1 MGKKRN
7 TPLLKE
13 GTVRQFMKLA
23 DLKSLS
29 DDFITEAYD
38 DESMEEQEDADFVP
52 GDDLEMAAPED
63 ELSDE
68 GEGAGGVEQAV
79 EAMVGAIADV
89 ASSFGVDVQV
99 DGDEGEGDEMALS
112 DEDDMGD
119 MGDMGDLPP
128 EPDEEL
134 ALEGVDLLDED
145 AIVKE
150 TMNRVATRLTN
161 MSREQKLV
169 ESIARRVESRMYRRR

>member
-1 MGKKRN
+1 MGKKKN

-29 DDFITEAYD
+29 DGFITESSDYD
-38 DESMEEQEDADFVP
+38 DSLDEQEDDFVP
-52 GDDLEMAAPED
+52 DAELDMAG
-63 ELSDE
+63 DE
-68 GEGAGGVEQAV
+68 GGGVEGAGGVEQAV
-79 EAMVGAIADV
+79 KDMVGAIADV
-89 ASSFGVDVQV
+89 ASTFGVDVDV

-112 DEDDMGD
+112 DEDDLD
-119 MGDMGDLPP
+119 ELPP
-128 EPDEEL
+128 EAGAGPKGEM
-134 ALEGVDLLDED
+134 ALEGVDLVDED

-150 TMNRVATRLTN
+150 TLNRVATRLTN
-161 MSREQKLV
+161 MSREQQLV

>member
-1 MGKKRN
+1 MGKKKN

-29 DDFITEAYD
+29 DGFITESADYD
-38 DESMEEQEDADFVP
+38 ENLEEQDDDFVP

-63 ELSDE
+63 EVE
-68 GEGAGGVEQAV
+68 MAPEEGAGGVEQAV
-79 EAMVGAIADV
+79 KEMVGAIADV
-89 ASSFGVDVQV
+89 ASTFGVDVDV

-112 DEDDMGD
+112 DEDE
-119 MGDMGDLPP
+119 LPP
-128 EPDEEL
+128 EAGAEGDMT
-134 ALEGVDLLDED
+134 LEGVDLIDED

-150 TMNRVATRLTN
+150 TLNRVATRLTS
-161 MSREQKLV
+161 MSREQQLV
-169 ESIARRVESRMYRRR
+169 ESVARRVESRMYRRR

>member
-1 MGKKRN
+1 MGKKKN

-29 DDFITEAYD
+29 DGFITESADYD
-38 DESMEEQEDADFVP
+38 ENLEEQDDDFVP

-63 ELSDE
+63 EVE
-68 GEGAGGVEQAV
+68 MAPEEGAGGVEQAV

-89 ASSFGVDVQV
+89 ASTFGVDVEV

-112 DEDDMGD
+112 DE
-119 MGDMGDLPP
+119 GDLPP
-128 EPDEEL
+128 EEGAGPEGEM
-134 ALEGVDLLDED
+134 ALEGVDLIDED

-161 MSREQKLV
+161 MSREQQLV
-169 ESIARRVESRMYRRR
+169 ESVARRVEARMYRRR